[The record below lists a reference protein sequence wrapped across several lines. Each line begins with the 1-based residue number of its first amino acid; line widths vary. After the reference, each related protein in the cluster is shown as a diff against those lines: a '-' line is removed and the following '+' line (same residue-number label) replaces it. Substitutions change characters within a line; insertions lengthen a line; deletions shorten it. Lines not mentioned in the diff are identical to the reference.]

1 MSNAGHKSDGFTLVE
16 MLVAV
21 SLLGLLGVISWR
33 GLDQVIALRT
43 RVNDETVEIERV
55 VRTIAQ
61 IDRDID
67 MRVADV
73 LMAVPTAAS
82 SLPYAINIETDS
94 NQNHRLSL
102 FRSRPESPGAQTVVY
117 SMRSE
122 ELVRTVSIENQGE
135 TTDVTMLGDVR
146 EFQVRLLL
154 SGAWVAPNVFD
165 ETANDRARAIEIA
178 IERASGERYIR
189 VIPL

>member
-1 MSNAGHKSDGFTLVE
+1 MSNAGHGSGGFTLVE

-33 GLDQVIALRT
+33 GLDQVVALRT

-61 IDRDID
+61 IERDID

-82 SLPYAINIETDS
+82 SLPYAINIEADS
-94 NQNHRLSL
+94 NQDYRVSL
-102 FRSRPESPGAQTVVY
+102 FRSRPVSSGAQTVVY

-135 TTDVTMLGDVR
+135 PTDVTMLGDVR

-154 SGAWVAPNVFD
+154 SGGWVAPNAID

-178 IERASGERYIR
+178 IERANGERYIR

>member
-61 IDRDID
+61 IERDID

-73 LMAVPTAAS
+73 LMAAPPAAS
-82 SLPYAINIETDS
+82 SLPYAINIDTDS
-94 NQNHRLSL
+94 NEDHRCSYC
-102 FRSRPESPGAQTVVY
+102 FHRRFGRDDERSDAGR
-117 SMRSE
+117 
-122 ELVRTVSIENQGE
+122 
-135 TTDVTMLGDVR
+135 
-146 EFQVRLLL
+146 
-154 SGAWVAPNVFD
+154 
-165 ETANDRARAIEIA
+165 RARISGSSVVIRRLGGA
-178 IERASGERYIR
+178 ERVR
-189 VIPL
+189 